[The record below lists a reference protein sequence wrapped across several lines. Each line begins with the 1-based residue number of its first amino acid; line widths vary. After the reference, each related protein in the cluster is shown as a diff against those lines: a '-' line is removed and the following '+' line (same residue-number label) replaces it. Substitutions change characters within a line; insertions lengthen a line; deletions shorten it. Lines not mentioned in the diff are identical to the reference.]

1 MFKLFSGWLNRYFSD
16 PQVII
21 LGGLLVFGFL
31 MIWFL
36 GALLTP
42 VFAALIIAYLLDGI
56 VMLLRRFRIPRILA
70 VLIVFLIFMAFL
82 VVVIIGLIPALSSQI
97 GQLLQQLP
105 TMISRGQKELMLL
118 PQRYPDYI
126 SEDNVRQVIAYLS
139 NELTTLVKNL
149 VGYSLASFRG
159 IITMLVYL
167 VLVPLLVFFFL
178 KDKHLFFN
186 WIEKFL
192 PEERGMAMEVWNE
205 VYLQFGNYVRGKIW
219 EIFIVWGV
227 TFVTFRFLD
236 LDFSMLLSLFVG
248 LSVLVPYIGATVMF
262 LPVAFVAYTQWGL
275 ASDFFYVMIALLIIQ
290 ILDGN
295 LLVPLLLSGVVNLHP
310 VAIISAVLVFGGLWG
325 IWGLFF
331 AIPLAT
337 LVHAVIKAWMN
348 KLAEIRKRIR
358 EQRAGPPDNTS
369 APPAAEMESLPDNHK
384 ENIAGT

>member
-31 MIWFL
+31 MIWFF

-70 VLIVFLIFMAFL
+70 VLIVFLLFMAFL
-82 VVVIIGLIPALSSQI
+82 VVVIIGLIPSLSSQI

-126 SEDNVRQVIAYLS
+126 SEENVRQVIAYLS

-178 KDKHLFFN
+178 KDKQLFFN

-227 TFVTFRFLD
+227 TFATFRFLN

-262 LPVAFVAYTQWGL
+262 LPVAFVAYTQWGVT
-275 ASDFFYVMIALLIIQ
+275 SDFFYVMLALFIIQ

-348 KLAEIRKRIR
+348 KLAEIRKRTR
-358 EQRAGPPDNTS
+358 EQSAGPPDATC
-369 APPAAEMESLPDNHK
+369 APPAGEAETPPDDQT
-384 ENIAGT
+384 EIIAGG